1 MGSLKEIRTRIASV
15 TSTRQITSAMKMVSA
30 AKLKK
35 AQDTILMM
43 RPYANK
49 LQEILS
55 TLSSNDEGNDNPYAK
70 VRSAERVLI
79 VVITSN
85 RGLCGAFN
93 ANMIKLALQL
103 ATEKY
108 GRQFDNGKVHFMPIG
123 RKANDYFTKK
133 KIPVIE
139 GNFNHLIDNA
149 TFEKTVLAAQV
160 LMNAFLDNSY
170 DRIEIVYNQFK
181 NAGVQINTAEEF
193 LPIPKLIKEKL
204 GKGQLKPVRN
214 DFIFEPSKEQIIKEL
229 IPNSL
234 KVQLYKAIL
243 DSIAS
248 EHGAR
253 MTAMHKATDNA
264 TELIKDLTLQYNKA
278 RQASITN
285 EILEIVSGAEAL
297 QG

>member
-1 MGSLKEIRTRIASV
+1 MGNLKEIRTRIASV
-15 TSTRQITSAMKMVSA
+15 SSTRQITSAMKMVSA
-30 AKLKK
+30 AKLKR
-35 AQDTILMM
+35 AQDTIQAM

-55 TLSSNDEGNDNPYAK
+55 TLSSTNDGNDNPYAK
-70 VRSAERVLI
+70 ERGVEKVLI

-103 ATEKY
+103 ANEKY
-108 GRQFDNGKVHFMPIG
+108 GRQFDNGKVHFLPIG
-123 RKANDYFTKK
+123 RKANDFFTKK
-133 KIPVIE
+133 NFPVLA
-139 GNFNHLIDNA
+139 GSFNQLLDHPK
-149 TFEKTVLAAQV
+149 FEKTVPAAQMM
-160 LMNAFLDNSY
+160 MNSFLDSTY
-170 DRIEIVYNQFK
+170 DKIEIVYNQFK
-181 NAGVQINTAEEF
+181 NAGVQINTAEPF
-193 LPIPKLIKEKL
+193 LPIPKLDK
-204 GKGQLKPVRN
+204 GKPAESMLKPVRN
-214 DFIFEPSKEQIIKEL
+214 DFIFEPSKEQIIKVL

-234 KVQLYKAIL
+234 KVQLHKAIL

-264 TELIKDLTLQYNKA
+264 TDLIKELKLQYNKA

-285 EILEIVSGAEAL
+285 EILEIVAGAEAL
-297 QG
+297 RG